1 MMAQPNI
8 LIVDDEASIRHFLK
22 RILERAGYEVL
33 SADSGSEALNLLES
47 QHIDLLLTDIR
58 MDRMSGVTLLEQV
71 RKTYPE
77 MAVILLTGH
86 ATVETAVAALRQ
98 GATNYLLKP
107 VKNEELLEAIKTGL
121 QVQLRE
127 QRRDQLEQLATHF
140 SAVIAREDGFVAP
153 DSSSTEVKCGTLT
166 LHRNSYVAYLSG
178 KRLALTPTEFRLL
191 LTFAQSP
198 GETMTYVDLVRDACG
213 YACQRQ
219 EAQEIIGT
227 HIRNLRQKL
236 GISPQL
242 PLYIE
247 SIRGIGYRLL
257 PQTPAKN

>member
-1 MMAQPNI
+1 MVTQPSI

-22 RILERAGYEVL
+22 RILERAGYDVL
-33 SADSGSEALNLLES
+33 SAGSGSEALDLLES

-58 MDRMSGVTLLEQV
+58 MDRMSGVTLLEQA
-71 RKTYPE
+71 RAKYPE

-98 GATNYLLKP
+98 GAINYLLKP
-107 VKNEELLEAIKTGL
+107 VKNEELLEAIQIGL
-121 QVQLRE
+121 QVRLRE
-127 QRRDQLEQLATHF
+127 QRRDQLEQLASHF
-140 SAVIAREDGFVAP
+140 SAVITREDGFVSAA
-153 DSSSTEVKCGTLT
+153 SSSSEVKCGTLT
-166 LHRNSYVAYLSG
+166 VHRNSYVAYLSD

-191 LTFAQSP
+191 LKFALSP
-198 GETMTYVDLVRDACG
+198 GETMTYVALVRDACG
-213 YACQRQ
+213 YDCQRQ

-236 GISPQL
+236 GISPQS

-247 SIRGIGYRLL
+247 SMRGIGYRLL
-257 PQTPAKN
+257 PQTPAKD